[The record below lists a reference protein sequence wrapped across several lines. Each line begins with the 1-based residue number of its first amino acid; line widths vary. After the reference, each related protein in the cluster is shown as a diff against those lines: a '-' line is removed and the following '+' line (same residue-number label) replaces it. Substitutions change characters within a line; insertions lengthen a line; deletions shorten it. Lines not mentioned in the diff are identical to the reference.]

1 MLYLNAVCRHAGRM
15 FVVSLESF
23 IYLPSLLIHNSS
35 AEAFATVSH
44 LWILW
49 IYEYLCIK
57 NPKSR
62 FQANKWLCRCW
73 TLSPVM
79 FVKYV
84 SLSCPLCIT
93 SISFGLPHVSLFL
106 FVDFFAA
113 FVYFFVLS
121 VIHIT
126 STPCPQGQHQVSFCS
141 DTFCVP
147 WNYFLSDS
155 SCNFL
160 KNTSVCLL

>member
-1 MLYLNAVCRHAGRM
+1 MLYLNAVCRHACRM

-106 FVDFFAA
+106 FVDFFCCFCLFLCPFCHSHHKYTLSSRPAPG
-113 FVYFFVLS
+113 FFLFW
-121 VIHIT
+121 HIL
-126 STPCPQGQHQVSFCS
+126 CPMKLFSF
-141 DTFCVP
+141 
-147 WNYFLSDS
+147 W
-155 SCNFL
+155 
-160 KNTSVCLL
+160 